1 MPHMFMD
8 HETDPKQTVLEK
20 IGDLSEFPVANNQ
33 VLVAIY
39 IRPEK
44 TKSGIVL
51 PDNYRDEDRYQSKAA
66 LVVKKGPL
74 AFREVE
80 PQWFLDFEI
89 GLHDWVVFRPSDGW
103 AISVNGVPC
112 RMVEDTSIKMR
123 IPSPDVI
130 W

>member
-1 MPHMFMD
+1 VPHMIMD
-8 HETDPKQTVLEK
+8 HETDPKKQIWDKVGSLEDFA
-20 IGDLSEFPVANNQ
+20 IANNQ

-66 LVVKKGPL
+66 LVLKKGPV
-74 AFREVE
+74 AFKEE
-80 PQWFLDFEI
+80 NPEWFADFDI
-89 GLHDWVVFRPSDGW
+89 NVNDWVVYRPSDGW
-103 AISVNGVPC
+103 AITINGVPC
-112 RMVEDTSIKMR
+112 RMVKDTSINMR
-123 IPSPDVI
+123 VPAPDAV